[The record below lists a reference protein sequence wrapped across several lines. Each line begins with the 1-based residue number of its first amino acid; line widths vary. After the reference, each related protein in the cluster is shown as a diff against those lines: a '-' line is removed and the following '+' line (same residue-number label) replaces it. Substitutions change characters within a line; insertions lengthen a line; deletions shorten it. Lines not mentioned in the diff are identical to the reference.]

1 MIGHMPSYKFGY
13 RYDNGAG
20 IDFTFS
26 KLKFMKLGYLKLI
39 LIFNGDEKYN
49 LKILVRFDYSHS
61 ALFSYE
67 FELSFCNYFLLKK
80 E

>member
-1 MIGHMPSYKFGY
+1 MMIGHMPSYKFGD

-39 LIFNGDEKYN
+39 LIFNGDEK
-49 LKILVRFDYSHS
+49 
-61 ALFSYE
+61 
-67 FELSFCNYFLLKK
+67 
-80 E
+80 